1 MLFELGHTIQTA
13 QVILTWGTK
22 LPFLSRF
29 KALLINLGKI
39 PYFKL

>member
-1 MLFELGHTIQTA
+1 MLFELGHTVQTA
-13 QVILTWGTK
+13 QAAPAWGTK